1 MAYAAGMRFQTQTE
15 ADFSSGRETGPL
27 KLILPYFRQFKAQI
41 LLGMVCMIIV
51 DGTQLIV
58 PQVVKSVVDT
68 LDTGSLD
75 RMMLMGQCGLI
86 LGLGALMAVL
96 RYVWRMLLMGSAR
109 NLEKGIRD
117 QLYTHI
123 MGLDPAFFDRVN
135 TGDIMAHAT
144 SDINHVRMA
153 FGFGI
158 IVLVDT
164 ILLGGAILAIMIW
177 THPKLTAMTLIPMPA
192 LIFFTRYLGKKMHD
206 FHTTAQ
212 ESFSHLTEMI
222 RESFFGIRII
232 KVFNFESL
240 VTNRVGHAATDYFH
254 KNLKR
259 AVVTALLRP
268 LLGFFFNISSLII
281 LFYGGILVMHNALSP
296 GELVA
301 FLQYL
306 GLLAWPVIAI
316 GWMTNL
322 FQRGMSSLRR
332 INTLLKS
339 RPEIT
344 APQNPVPV
352 PRVDRHIRFNHTGFS
367 YDGHTSILSD
377 ICLDIPAGA
386 RVGITGPPGSGK
398 TTLAYLLMRLYDPA
412 DGDIRLDGVSTR
424 DMDPKALRSSI
435 AFMPQEPFLFSG
447 TIRDNITFGAPVGQ
461 ETIIKAT
468 KAAAVYDTIMG
479 FTGGFDTVIGEKG
492 VILSGGQKQRLVLA
506 RAIVHDPPV
515 LLLDDPIGQVD
526 TETAAKIIRTVR
538 ELARAKIVIIVSHR
552 LAAVQFAEEIL
563 VLENGR
569 IAESG
574 THDTLV
580 ASNNYYARSYAIQR
594 AEMIE

>member
-1 MAYAAGMRFQTQTE
+1 MSLQNQTD
-15 ADFSSGRETGPL
+15 ADAVPGRKTGGL
-27 KLILPYFRQFKAQI
+27 KLIFPYFRHYRAQI
-41 LLGMVCMIIV
+41 LLGMICMIVV
-51 DGTQLIV
+51 DGMQLIV

-68 LDTGSLD
+68 LDAGGLD
-75 RMMLMGQCGLI
+75 RMVLLGQCGLI
-86 LGLGALMAVL
+86 LGLGLVMAVL
-96 RYVWRMLLMGSAR
+96 RYAWRMLLMGSAR

-164 ILLGGAILAIMIW
+164 VLLGGAILAIMIW
-177 THPKLTAMTLIPMPA
+177 THPGLTAMAMIPMPA
-192 LIFFTRYLGKKMHD
+192 LIFFTRHLGKKMHD

-232 KVFNFESL
+232 KVFNFEDL
-240 VTNRVGHAATDYFH
+240 VTGRVGHAATDYFH

-268 LLGFFFNISSLII
+268 LLGFFFNLSSLII
-281 LFYGGILVMHNALSP
+281 LFYGGILVMHNSLSP

-332 INTLLKS
+332 INTLLDS

-344 APQNPVPV
+344 APDNPVPV
-352 PRVDRHIRFNHTGFS
+352 PRIDRHIRFSHTGFT
-367 YDGHTSILSD
+367 YDGHVPVLSG
-377 ICLDIPAGA
+377 ICLDIPAGTRA
-386 RVGITGPPGSGK
+386 GITGPPGSGK
-398 TTLAYLLMRLYDPA
+398 TTLTYLLMRLYDPTQ
-412 DGDIRLDGVSTR
+412 GDIRLDGVSTR
-424 DMDPKALRSSI
+424 DMDPKALRSRI
-435 AFMPQEPFLFSG
+435 AFMPQEPFLFS
-447 TIRDNITFGAPVGQ
+447 TTLRDNILMGRQMDENDLKQV
-461 ETIIKAT
+461 IRICDLS
-468 KAAAVYDTIMG
+468 DTIDAMPQG
-479 FTGGFDTVIGEKG
+479 LETLVGERG
-492 VILSGGQKQRLVLA
+492 VTLSGGQKQRLALA
-506 RAIVHDPPV
+506 RALVEDTPV
-515 LLLDDPIGQVD
+515 LILDDPVSQLD
-526 TETAAKIIRTVR
+526 TRTARRVIDGITGKTCGRTC
-538 ELARAKIVIIVSHR
+538 IFISHR
-552 LAAVQFAEEIL
+552 LSALAACDVIYI
-563 VLENGR
+563 LENGR
-569 IAESG
+569 IKANG
-574 THDTLV
+574 THAELLET
-580 ASNNYYARSYAIQR
+580 SPYYRHAFDVQQF
-594 AEMIE
+594 EDV

>member
-1 MAYAAGMRFQTQTE
+1 MAYAAVMRFQNQTD
-15 ADFSSGRETGPL
+15 ADAAFGRKRGGL
-27 KLILPYFRQFKAQI
+27 KLIRPYFRQFKAQI

-58 PQVVKSVVDT
+58 PQVIRSVVDT
-68 LDTGSLD
+68 LDAGSMD
-75 RMMLMGQCGLI
+75 RVVLIRQCVFI
-86 LGLGALMAVL
+86 LGLGILMAVL
-96 RYVWRMLLMGSAR
+96 RYAWRMLLMGSAR

-123 MGLDPAFFDRVN
+123 MALDPAFFDRVN

-164 ILLGGAILAIMIW
+164 VLLGGAILGIMIW
-177 THPKLTAMTLIPMPA
+177 THPSLTAMAMIPMPA
-192 LIFFTRYLGKKMHD
+192 LIFFTRHLGKKMHD

-212 ESFSHLTEMI
+212 ESFSQLTEMI

-240 VTNRVGHAATDYFH
+240 VTHRVGHAATDYFH

-268 LLGFFFNISSLII
+268 LLGFFFNLSSLII
-281 LFYGGILVMHNALSP
+281 LFYGGILVMHNTLSP

-332 INTLLKS
+332 INTLLES
-339 RPEIT
+339 RPAIT

-352 PRVDRHIRFNHTGFS
+352 PRIDRHIRFNHTGFS
-367 YDGHTSILSD
+367 YDGHTPILSD
-377 ICLDIPAGA
+377 ICLDIPAGI

-398 TTLAYLLMRLYDPA
+398 TTLAYLLMRLYDPTE
-412 DGDIRLDGVSTR
+412 GDIRLDGVFTR
-424 DMDPKALRSSI
+424 DMDPEALRSCI
-435 AFMPQEPFLFSG
+435 AFMPQEPFLFS
-447 TIRDNITFGAPVGQ
+447 TTLWDNILMGRQTNKDNLKQV
-461 ETIIKAT
+461 IRICDLS
-468 KAAAVYDTIMG
+468 DTIDAMPQG
-479 FTGGFDTVIGEKG
+479 LDTLVGERG
-492 VILSGGQKQRLVLA
+492 VTLSGGQKQRLALA
-506 RAIVHDPPV
+506 RALVEDTPV
-515 LLLDDPIGQVD
+515 LILDDPVSQLD
-526 TETAAKIIRTVR
+526 TRTARRVIDGILRHTTGRTC
-538 ELARAKIVIIVSHR
+538 IFISHR
-552 LAAVQFAEEIL
+552 LSALAACDMIYIL
-563 VLENGR
+563 KSGQ
-569 IAESG
+569 IKTSG
-574 THDTLV
+574 THARLLET
-580 ASNNYYARSYAIQR
+580 SPYYRHAFDVQQF
-594 AEMIE
+594 EDP

>member
-1 MAYAAGMRFQTQTE
+1 
-15 ADFSSGRETGPL
+15 L
-27 KLILPYFRQFKAQI
+27 KLIFPYFRQFRIQI

-58 PQVVKSVVDT
+58 PQVIRSVVDT
-68 LDTGSLD
+68 LSQGSMD
-75 RMMLMGQCGLI
+75 RKVLILQCVFI
-86 LGLGALMAVL
+86 LGLGLLMAVL
-96 RYVWRMLLMGSAR
+96 RYAWRMLLMGSAR
-109 NLEKGIRD
+109 NLEKDIRNR
-117 QLYTHI
+117 LYAHI
-123 MGLDPAFFDRVN
+123 MALDPGFFDRVN

-164 ILLGGAILAIMIW
+164 VLLGGAILAIMIW
-177 THPKLTAMTLIPMPA
+177 THPKLTAMAMIPMPA
-192 LIFFTRYLGKKMHD
+192 LIFFTRHLGKKMHD

-240 VTNRVGHAATDYFH
+240 VTDRVGHAATDYFR

-281 LFYGGILVMHNALSP
+281 LFYGGLLVMRDTLSP

-332 INTLLKS
+332 INTLLES
-339 RPEIT
+339 RPRIT
-344 APQNPVPV
+344 CPDNPLPVPG
-352 PRVDRHIRFNHTGFS
+352 PDRHIRFSHTGFS
-367 YDGHTSILSD
+367 YDGLTPVLSD
-377 ICLDIPAGA
+377 ICLEIPVGS
-386 RVGITGPPGSGK
+386 RVGITGPPGCGK
-398 TTLAYLLMRLYDPA
+398 TTLAYLMLRLYDPTE
-412 DGDIRLDGVSTR
+412 GDIRLDSVSTR
-424 DMDPKALRSSI
+424 DMDPETLRSRI
-435 AFMPQEPFLFSG
+435 ALMPQEPFLFST
-447 TIRDNITFGAPVGQ
+447 TIRDNILMGRHLADEDLKKVLQICDLSGTIDAMPQGLETRVG
-461 ETIIKAT
+461 ER
-468 KAAAVYDTIMG
+468 
-479 FTGGFDTVIGEKG
+479 G
-492 VILSGGQKQRLVLA
+492 VTLSGGQKQRLALA
-506 RAIVHDPPV
+506 RALAEDKPV
-515 LLLDDPIGQVD
+515 LIMDDPVSQLD
-526 TETAAKIIRTVR
+526 TRTARRVINGIHGLTAERTCLII
-538 ELARAKIVIIVSHR
+538 SHR
-552 LAAVQFAEEIL
+552 VSALAACDMIYIL
-563 VLENGR
+563 GNGR
-569 IAESG
+569 IHARGPHTRLLETSR
-574 THDTLV
+574 
-580 ASNNYYARSYAIQR
+580 YYRHAYDVQQFENA
-594 AEMIE
+594 

>member
-1 MAYAAGMRFQTQTE
+1 M
-15 ADFSSGRETGPL
+15 
-27 KLILPYFRQFKAQI
+27 KLILPYFRQFRVQI

-58 PQVVKSVVDT
+58 PQVVRSVVDT
-68 LDTGSLD
+68 LAAGSLD
-75 RMMLMGQCGLI
+75 RGVLLLQCVFI
-86 LGLGALMAVL
+86 LGLGVLMTVL
-96 RYVWRMLLMGSAR
+96 RYAWRMLLMGSAR

-117 QLYTHI
+117 QLYARI
-123 MGLDPAFFDRVN
+123 MSLDPAFFDRVK

-164 ILLGGAILAIMIW
+164 VLLGGAILAIMIW
-177 THPKLTAMTLIPMPA
+177 THPKLTAMAMIPMPA
-192 LIFFTRYLGKKMHD
+192 LIFFTRHLGKKMHD

-240 VTNRVGHAATDYFH
+240 VTDRVGHAATDYFY

-259 AVVTALLRP
+259 ALVTALLRP

-281 LFYGGILVMHNALSP
+281 LLYGGILVMHNTLSP

-332 INTLLKS
+332 INTLLES
-339 RPEIT
+339 RPQIIC
-344 APQNPVPV
+344 PDNPVPV
-352 PRVDRHIRFNHTGFS
+352 PRPDRHIRFSHTGFS
-367 YDGHTSILSD
+367 YDVHTQVLSD
-377 ICLDIPAGA
+377 ICLDIPVGT
-386 RVGITGPPGSGK
+386 RVGITGPPGCGK
-398 TTLAYLLMRLYDPA
+398 TTLAYLMLRLYDPTE
-412 DGDIRLDGVSTR
+412 GDIRLDNISTR
-424 DMDPKALRSSI
+424 DMDPEALRSRI
-435 AFMPQEPFLFSG
+435 ALMPQEPFLFS
-447 TIRDNITFGAPVGQ
+447 TTLRDNILMGRD
-461 ETIIKAT
+461 T
-468 KAAAVYDTIMG
+468 KDMDLEKVIHTCDLFDTIDAMPQG
-479 FTGGFDTVIGEKG
+479 LETLVGERG
-492 VILSGGQKQRLVLA
+492 VTLSGGQKQRLALA
-506 RAIVHDPPV
+506 RALVEDKPV
-515 LLLDDPIGQVD
+515 LILDDPVSQLD
-526 TETAAKIIRTVR
+526 TQTARRVIDAIHGLTADRTCII
-538 ELARAKIVIIVSHR
+538 ISHR
-552 LAAVQFAEEIL
+552 LSALAACDMIY

-569 IAESG
+569 IRAGGSHARLLETSRYYR
-574 THDTLV
+574 HAFDVQQFEDT
-580 ASNNYYARSYAIQR
+580 
-594 AEMIE
+594 

>member
-1 MAYAAGMRFQTQTE
+1 
-15 ADFSSGRETGPL
+15 L
-27 KLILPYFRQFKAQI
+27 KLILPYFRQFRAHI

-58 PQVVKSVVDT
+58 PQVIKSVVDT
-68 LDTGSLD
+68 LAAGSLD
-75 RMMLMGQCGLI
+75 RGVLIRQCGFI

-96 RYVWRMLLMGSAR
+96 RYAWRMLLMGSAR

-117 QLYTHI
+117 QLYARI
-123 MGLDPAFFDRVN
+123 MSLDPAFFDRVK

-164 ILLGGAILAIMIW
+164 VLLGGAILAIMIW
-177 THPKLTAMTLIPMPA
+177 TDPKLTAMAMIPMPA
-192 LIFFTRYLGKKMHD
+192 LIFFTRNLGKKMHD

-232 KVFNFESL
+232 KVFNFETL
-240 VTNRVGHAATDYFH
+240 VTNRVGLAATDYFY

-281 LFYGGILVMHNALSP
+281 LFYGGILVMHSTLSP

-332 INTLLKS
+332 INTLLES

-344 APQNPVPV
+344 CPENPVPV
-352 PRVDRHIRFNHTGFS
+352 PRIDRHIRFNHTGFS
-367 YDGHTSILSD
+367 YDGQTPVLSD
-377 ICLDIPAGA
+377 ICLDIPAGT
-386 RVGITGPPGSGK
+386 RVGITGPPGCGK
-398 TTLAYLLMRLYDPA
+398 TTLAYLILRLYDPTE
-412 DGDIRLDGVSTR
+412 GDIRLDNVSTR
-424 DMDPKALRSSI
+424 DMDPEALRSRV
-435 AFMPQEPFLFSG
+435 ALMPQEPFLFST
-447 TIRDNITFGAPVGQ
+447 TIRDNILMGRDITDTDLEKVIRTCDLSGTIDAMPRGLETLVG
-461 ETIIKAT
+461 ER
-468 KAAAVYDTIMG
+468 
-479 FTGGFDTVIGEKG
+479 G
-492 VILSGGQKQRLVLA
+492 VTLSGGQKQRLALA
-506 RAIVHDPPV
+506 RALVADKPV
-515 LLLDDPIGQVD
+515 LILDDPVSQLD
-526 TETAAKIIRTVR
+526 TQTARRVIDAIHGLTAGRTCMII
-538 ELARAKIVIIVSHR
+538 SHR
-552 LAAVQFAEEIL
+552 LSALAACDRIY

-569 IAESG
+569 IRDGGSHARLLETSRYYR
-574 THDTLV
+574 HAFDVQQFEDT
-580 ASNNYYARSYAIQR
+580 
-594 AEMIE
+594 

>member
-1 MAYAAGMRFQTQTE
+1 MSLQNQTD
-15 ADFSSGRETGPL
+15 ADAVPGRKTGGL
-27 KLILPYFRQFKAQI
+27 KLIFPYFRQYRAQI
-41 LLGMVCMIIV
+41 LLGMICMIVV
-51 DGTQLIV
+51 DGMQLIV

-68 LDTGSLD
+68 LDAGGLD
-75 RMMLMGQCGLI
+75 RMVLMGQCGLI
-86 LGLGALMAVL
+86 LGLGLVMAVL
-96 RYVWRMLLMGSAR
+96 RYAWRMLLMGSAR

-164 ILLGGAILAIMIW
+164 VLLGGAILAIMIW
-177 THPKLTAMTLIPMPA
+177 THPTLTAMTLIPMPA

-240 VTNRVGHAATDYFH
+240 VTGRVGHAATDYFH

-268 LLGFFFNISSLII
+268 LLGFFFNLSSLII
-281 LFYGGILVMHNALSP
+281 LFYGGILVMHNSLSP

-332 INTLLKS
+332 INTLLDS
-339 RPEIT
+339 RPAIT
-344 APQNPVPV
+344 APDNPVPV
-352 PRVDRHIRFNHTGFS
+352 PRIDRHIRFRHTGFS
-367 YDGHTSILSD
+367 YDGYAPVLSG
-377 ICLDIPAGA
+377 ICLDIPAGTRA
-386 RVGITGPPGSGK
+386 GITGPPGSGK
-398 TTLAYLLMRLYDPA
+398 TTLTYLLMRLYDPTQ
-412 DGDIRLDGVSTR
+412 GDIRLDGVSTR
-424 DMDPKALRSSI
+424 DMDPAALRSRI
-435 AFMPQEPFLFSG
+435 AFMPQEPFLFS
-447 TIRDNITFGAPVGQ
+447 TTLRDNILMGRQMDGADLTQV
-461 ETIIKAT
+461 IRICDLS
-468 KAAAVYDTIMG
+468 DTIDAMPQG
-479 FTGGFDTVIGEKG
+479 LDTLVGERG
-492 VILSGGQKQRLVLA
+492 VTLSGGQKQRLALA
-506 RAIVHDPPV
+506 RALVEDTPV
-515 LLLDDPIGQVD
+515 LILDDPVSQLD
-526 TETAAKIIRTVR
+526 TRTARRVIDGITGKTCGRTC
-538 ELARAKIVIIVSHR
+538 IFISHR
-552 LAAVQFAEEIL
+552 LSALAACDVIYI
-563 VLENGR
+563 LENGR
-569 IAESG
+569 IKANG
-574 THDTLV
+574 THAELLET
-580 ASNNYYARSYAIQR
+580 SPYYRHAFDVQQF
-594 AEMIE
+594 EDV

>member
-1 MAYAAGMRFQTQTE
+1 MSLQNQTD
-15 ADFSSGRETGPL
+15 ADAVPGRKTGGL
-27 KLILPYFRQFKAQI
+27 NLIFPYFRQYKAQI
-41 LLGMVCMIIV
+41 FLGMVCMIVV
-51 DGTQLIV
+51 DGMQLIV
-58 PQVVKSVVDT
+58 PQVIKSVVDT
-68 LDTGSLD
+68 LDAGGLD
-75 RMMLMGQCGLI
+75 RMVLMGQCGLI
-86 LGLGALMAVL
+86 LALGVMMAVL
-96 RYVWRMLLMGSAR
+96 RYAWRMLLMGSAR

-123 MGLDPAFFDRVN
+123 MGLDPAFFDRVH

-144 SDINHVRMA
+144 SDINHMRMA

-164 ILLGGAILAIMIW
+164 VLLGGAILAIMIW

-240 VTNRVGHAATDYFH
+240 VTGRVGHAATDYFH

-259 AVVTALLRP
+259 AVVSALLRP
-268 LLGFFFNISSLII
+268 LLGFFFNLSSLII

-332 INTLLKS
+332 INTLLDS

-344 APQNPVPV
+344 APENPVPV
-352 PRVDRHIRFNHTGFS
+352 PRVDRHIRFSHTGFS
-367 YDGHTSILSD
+367 YDRQTPILSD
-377 ICLDIPAGA
+377 ICLDIPAGT

-398 TTLAYLLMRLYDPA
+398 TTLAYLLMRLYDPTK
-412 DGDIRLDGVSTR
+412 GDIRLDGISTR
-424 DMDPKALRSSI
+424 DMDPKALRSRI
-435 AFMPQEPFLFSG
+435 AFMSQEPFLFSS
-447 TIRDNITFGAPVGQ
+447 TLRDNILMGRQMDEDDLKKV
-461 ETIIKAT
+461 IRICDLS
-468 KAAAVYDTIMG
+468 DTIDAMPQG
-479 FTGGFDTVIGEKG
+479 LETVVGERG
-492 VILSGGQKQRLVLA
+492 VTLSGGQKQRLALA
-506 RAIVHDPPV
+506 RALVEDTPV
-515 LLLDDPIGQVD
+515 LILDDPVSQLD
-526 TETAAKIIRTVR
+526 TRTARRVIDGILSHTSGRTG
-538 ELARAKIVIIVSHR
+538 IFVSHR
-552 LAAVQFAEEIL
+552 LSALAACNVIYI
-563 VLENGR
+563 LENGR
-569 IAESG
+569 IKAGG
-574 THDTLV
+574 THAKLLET
-580 ASNNYYARSYAIQR
+580 SPYYRHAFDVQQF
-594 AEMIE
+594 EDL

>member
-1 MAYAAGMRFQTQTE
+1 MAYAAGMRFQNQTD
-15 ADFSSGRETGPL
+15 ADFTAGRKTGPL

-86 LGLGALMAVL
+86 LGLGAVMAVL

-281 LFYGGILVMHNALSP
+281 LFYGGILVMHNTLSP

-332 INTLLKS
+332 INTLLES

-367 YDGHTSILSD
+367 YDGHTPILAD

-398 TTLAYLLMRLYDPA
+398 TTLAYLLMRLYDSA

-424 DMDPKALRSSI
+424 EMDPKALRSCI
-435 AFMPQEPFLFSG
+435 AFMPQEPFLFS
-447 TIRDNITFGAPVGQ
+447 TTLRDNILMGRQMNEDDLTQV
-461 ETIIKAT
+461 IRICDLS
-468 KAAAVYDTIMG
+468 DTIDAMPQG
-479 FTGGFDTVIGEKG
+479 LETLVGERG
-492 VILSGGQKQRLVLA
+492 VTLSGGQKQRLALA
-506 RAIVHDPPV
+506 RALVEETPV
-515 LLLDDPIGQVD
+515 LILDDPVSQLD
-526 TETAAKIIRTVR
+526 TRTARRVIDGILGVTSGRTS
-538 ELARAKIVIIVSHR
+538 IFISHR
-552 LAAVQFAEEIL
+552 LSALAACDVIYIL
-563 VLENGR
+563 KNGR
-569 IAESG
+569 ITAGG
-574 THDTLV
+574 THDRLLKT
-580 ASNNYYARSYAIQR
+580 STYYRHAFDVQQF
-594 AEMIE
+594 EDV